1 MTMIS
6 RHSELNDFVAKFCQM
21 WRAGITANFHVEAH
35 AGLAWCQVRAQ
46 LGRTPALKKDE
57 ERENIAFIITETLK

>member
-1 MTMIS
+1 
-6 RHSELNDFVAKFCQM
+6 M

-46 LGRTPALKKDE
+46 LGRTGGTPALKKDE
-57 ERENIAFIITETLK
+57 ERENIAFIIAETLK

>member
-1 MTMIS
+1 MILWQS
-6 RHSELNDFVAKFCQM
+6 SVRCAM

-46 LGRTPALKKDE
+46 LGRTGGTPALKKDE
-57 ERENIAFIITETLK
+57 ERENIAFIIAETLK